1 MGIWPDAN
9 LGLGAKSI
17 DENQILGEDGFS
29 NPYVDVSTKGGKNAL
44 FKVPDAIMDSGGP
57 YEINIPSAGAQ
68 YCLLPTAR
76 LFGKMKV
83 VKIVGGQEQDCA
95 GGDDFSLCN
104 LPTNSIFRQV
114 ELLINGTN
122 VVDTST
128 SNYHYKSY
136 LETTLSYGHDAKTT
150 FLTTAGYYKD
160 EHDSCTTN
168 KTAAGG
174 ADKTSG
180 YIKRKGLVASS
191 KIWSC
196 Q

>member
-9 LGLGAKSI
+9 EGLGAKSI
-17 DENQILGEDGFS
+17 DENQILGEDGFT
-29 NPYVDVSTKGGKNAL
+29 NPSVDVSTKGGKNAL

-83 VKIVGGQEQDCA
+83 VKIVGGQEQDCV

-104 LPTNSIFRQV
+104 LPANSIFRQL

-122 VVDTST
+122 VIDTST

-136 LETTLSYGHDAKTT
+136 FNEFNPSLNGVIYIIANFE
-150 FLTTAGYYKD
+150 
-160 EHDSCTTN
+160 DSIYV
-168 KTAAGG
+168 
-174 ADKTSG
+174 DP
-180 YIKRKGLVASS
+180 YF
-191 KIWSC
+191 
-196 Q
+196 